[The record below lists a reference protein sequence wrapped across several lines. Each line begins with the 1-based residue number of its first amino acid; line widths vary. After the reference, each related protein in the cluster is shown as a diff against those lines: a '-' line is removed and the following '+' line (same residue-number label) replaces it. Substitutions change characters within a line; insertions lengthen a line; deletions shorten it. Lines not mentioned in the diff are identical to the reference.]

1 MNTPL
6 ANPSNTSFE
15 KPVVNTERKVN
26 PIISNAIEFLTIFT
40 LWGVVSTCVLLL
52 SLTWV

>member
-6 ANPSNTSFE
+6 ATPSNTSFE
-15 KPVVNTERKVN
+15 TPVANTERKTN
-26 PIISNAIEFLTIFT
+26 PIINNAIELLTVFT